1 MPLFRW
7 PALAGVVLTAVLL
20 TGCGSDDD
28 TGSTRPATTTT
39 TATSPASSNPADSPT
54 NQSGTTIDVTIAGG
68 RVTPDPSRKVEV
80 STGDEVHITVSSD
93 QADGVHV
100 HGYDIETE
108 VRAGETAQIDF
119 TADIPGQFEVEAHE
133 LSAPLLFTLVVR

>member
-1 MPLFRW
+1 VVTDSAGDLPTEESPHAFVPL
-7 PALAGVVLTAVLL
+7 AGLAGVVLTAVLL

-39 TATSPASSNPADSPT
+39 SATSPASSNPADSPT

-80 STGDEVHITVSSD
+80 STG
-93 QADGVHV
+93 
-100 HGYDIETE
+100 
-108 VRAGETAQIDF
+108 
-119 TADIPGQFEVEAHE
+119 
-133 LSAPLLFTLVVR
+133 